1 MLLLELAAAR
11 GRVVTRE
18 ELLRRVWEHRHVDD
32 TRMLDVHVRRLRRK
46 IEDDPSHPGLVLTV
60 RGSGYRTGQ

>member
-1 MLLLELAAAR
+1 
-11 GRVVTRE
+11 
-18 ELLRRVWEHRHVDD
+18 
-32 TRMLDVHVRRLRRK
+32 MLDVHVRRLRRK